1 MSGIFKIN
9 NNEVFGSDG
18 TFSGTIGSSA
28 TFPSGSVIKTYQN
41 VFKGT
46 QSIARG
52 NGNAGLI
59 PDSDFILVGTGASGT
74 SGSPLSIT
82 CDTPASNSSK
92 YLITA
97 CVYFSN
103 QNNGSTYFKLFYN
116 NSGISSDTPLPEVNS
131 QLASTQ
137 TQVHLGYGH
146 QGNNQTVHAMH
157 NANMTYL
164 WSPSSSLAQTI
175 SIKGISYSTSDFT
188 VNSTDHVTDAN
199 YNSKGISTL
208 TIQEIAG

>member
-1 MSGIFKIN
+1 MTGIFKIN
-9 NNEVFGSDG
+9 NNEIID
-18 TFSGTIGSSA
+18 SA
-28 TFPSGSVIKTYQN
+28 GNLTSYVGFPAGHVVKTYQN

-52 NGNAGLI
+52 NGNAGQI

-82 CDTPASNSSK
+82 CDTPVSNSSK

-103 QNNGSTYFKLFYN
+103 QNNGSTFFRLFYN
-116 NSGISSDTPLPEVNS
+116 NSGVSSDTRLPDLNETILSN
-131 QLASTQ
+131 Q
-137 TQVHLGYGH
+137 TAVHLGYGH
-146 QGNNQTVHAMH
+146 QGSNQDVHTIR

-175 SIKGISYSTSDFT
+175 SIKGISYQTSAFIINTTD
-188 VNSTDHVTDAN
+188 NSGDAN
-199 YNSKGISTL
+199 YNSRGISTL